1 MADGFRYSGADKISM
16 KKKAIFNWSGGKDSA
31 LCLYHTKQ
39 NKEIEICSLVTT
51 TNGANNRISMHGVRN
66 SLLRKQAESIGIPIK
81 EIPLPENAS
90 MEEYD
95 DIMKENM
102 NGFLSAGVTYSV
114 FGDIFLEDLRAY
126 REEKLK
132 EAGMQALFPLWK
144 RPTSEIIKEF
154 IQLGFKAV
162 IVCVNAK
169 YLDASYLGRVID
181 TDFIAG
187 LPDNVDPCGENG
199 EYHSFVF
206 DGPVFNSPVE
216 FVRGEVVERV
226 YNDINKDKEDNNE
239 RPEKEFDTRFYYMDI
254 YGESE

>member
-1 MADGFRYSGADKISM
+1 
-16 KKKAIFNWSGGKDSA
+16 
-31 LCLYHTKQ
+31 
-39 NKEIEICSLVTT
+39 
-51 TNGANNRISMHGVRN
+51 
-66 SLLRKQAESIGIPIK
+66 
-81 EIPLPENAS
+81 
-90 MEEYD
+90 
-95 DIMKENM
+95 
-102 NGFLSAGVTYSV
+102 
-114 FGDIFLEDLRAY
+114 
-126 REEKLK
+126 
-132 EAGMQALFPLWK
+132 MQALFPLWK

-181 TDFIAG
+181 TDFIAS

-206 DGPVFNSPVE
+206 DGPVFSSPVE